1 MKDTTPIQYIR
12 EQFFSFNGKISRLE
26 FIIFSLLSFLITI
39 GCLIWC
45 IDSIILFNSK
55 HSFYSISSYD
65 YPDKNETLFLIFI
78 LCLTTAF
85 LTFSFFSMFL
95 SFVVRR
101 LHDIGLNGVYSL
113 WLFLPIINLLFLFIL
128 FTSRSYTNTD

>member
-1 MKDTTPIQYIR
+1 MKNTTPIQHIR
-12 EQFFSFNGKISRLE
+12 EQFFSFNGKVSRLE

-45 IDSIILFNSK
+45 VGSIILFNSEY
-55 HSFYSISSYD
+55 SFYSSFSYND
-65 YPDKNETLFLIFI
+65 SDKNEILLLIFM

-101 LHDIGLNGVYSL
+101 LHDIGLNGVHTL
-113 WLFLPIINLLFLFIL
+113 WLFIPIINLLFLFIL
-128 FTSRSYTNTD
+128 FTSRSYINID